1 MTSQDYVPQ
10 KSQLLKDFSK
20 SVAHVKEVLVAR
32 YGQEQADAIVAES
45 RQEYDALIPHIPF
58 IGPRNPLLI
67 FVLPTS
73 RYLAL
78 YRTLQRHGQTVEH
91 VGQLV
96 YEMAGAEVKAMPRL
110 VRRAIAY
117 LWFSP
122 WFLDRL
128 RRRAERSQLREYPGG
143 YVLDF
148 VEGNGRDFD
157 YGIDYTECASC
168 KLLQAQDALELA
180 PYVCAVDRV
189 TSEMLGWGLS
199 RTTTLAEGGDR
210 CDFRFKKGGKTHV
223 PVPQSLSASE
233 REAAARRTF
242 RL

>member
-1 MTSQDYVPQ
+1 MTGQGYVPRT
-10 KSQLLKDFSK
+10 SQLLKDFDK
-20 SVAHVKEVLVAR
+20 SVALAKEGLLAR
-32 YGQEQADAIVAES
+32 YGQEQADAVVAES
-45 RQEYDALIPHIPF
+45 RQRYEALIPQIPY

-67 FVLPTS
+67 FLLPTS

-78 YRTLQRHGQTVEH
+78 YRALQRHGQTVED

-96 YEMAGAEVKAMPRL
+96 YEMAEAEVRAMPRL
-110 VRRAIAY
+110 VRRAMPY

-122 WFLDRL
+122 WFLARL
-128 RRRAERSQLREYPGG
+128 RRRADRSQLREYPGG

-157 YGIDYTECASC
+157 YGIDYRECASC
-168 KLLQAQDALELA
+168 KLLKAQDAMELA
-180 PYVCAVDRV
+180 PYVCAVDKV

-210 CDFRFKKGGKTHV
+210 CDFRFKKGGKTSV
-223 PVPQSLSASE
+223 PVPPSLSAS
-233 REAAARRTF
+233 
-242 RL
+242 